1 MVNKFSVKY
10 ATTSPDEMFGT
21 HTIREKYRMETE
33 TGAKNFTREIMKDF
47 LDGKINLEFIETVFD
62 DLPEIRLQK
71 ILYQFDSKYG
81 IYSVFTKLSDGD
93 MDHEVFTNYD
103 RALEYYKNTIK
114 LAQDNDNNHIQ
125 YVVFGFSHE
134 ISKADRLIDI
144 DENHYYIPCFKELIK
159 DRWGLTSDAF
169 MIDQWFN
176 PKYFDEK
183 EKE

>member
-1 MVNKFSVKY
+1 MVNKFLVKY
-10 ATTSPDEMFGT
+10 ATTSTDEIFGT
-21 HTIREKYRMETE
+21 HTISETHRMETE
-33 TGAKNFTREIMKDF
+33 IGAKNFTRKIMKDF
-47 LDGKINLEFIETVFD
+47 LDGKINLEFIETAFD

-93 MDHEVFTNYD
+93 MNHEVFTNYD

-114 LAQDNDNNHIQ
+114 LAQDSDNKHIQ

-144 DENHYYIPCFKELIK
+144 DEIWCSIPRFKELIK
-159 DRWGLTSDAF
+159 DRWGFTSDAF

-176 PKYFDEK
+176 PKYIDEK